1 MLRIVNIC
9 RSIEVNTIKTLK
21 TLEPAKLKN
30 MLILFAVGLSFWTS
44 MTCLLPTLPGYIE
57 DSGGTPQQVGFVMG
71 CFAIGLLLSR
81 TWLGQVADRRSRKL
95 VVLIGTTVVAVAPLG
110 YLFVQTIPGLMA
122 VRAFHGVSIA
132 AFTTGYSALVVDLAP
147 TKQRGEVIGYMSLV
161 VPIGMAVGPAVG
173 GFLQAG
179 AGYVPLFIVSAG
191 AGILALI
198 LATQVKEAARQV
210 SGAQNSQ
217 PSRSFWQ
224 LFRSPSLLVPAV
236 VLSLIGLVFGALV
249 SFLPLYVRAT
259 EVELN
264 AGLFYS
270 AAAIASFS
278 VRIFAGKASDRYG
291 RGLFITVSLIC
302 YAVSMLLLRV
312 AQTPAAFIIAA
323 AVEGSGAGLLLPTMI
338 ALISDRSY
346 STERGRVHALC
357 LGGFDIGIAIA
368 GPILGSLTA
377 TFGYQG
383 IFSIAAGLAAL
394 ALFVFLTQ
402 SSKNLGYSLRFA
414 LGREKDIYVLH

>member
-1 MLRIVNIC
+1 
-9 RSIEVNTIKTLK
+9 
-21 TLEPAKLKN
+21 
-30 MLILFAVGLSFWTS
+30 

-81 TWLGQVADRRSRKL
+81 TWLGRVADRRSRKL
-95 VVLIGTTVVAVAPLG
+95 VVLIGTSVVAVAPLG

-161 VPIGMAVGPAVG
+161 VPIGMAIGPAVG

-179 AGYVPLFIVSAG
+179 AGYVPLFVVSAG

-198 LATQVKEAARQV
+198 LATQVQEASRKFA
-210 SGAQNSQ
+210 GEPTQ

-224 LFRSPSLLVPAV
+224 LFKSPSLFIPAV
-236 VLSLIGLVFGALV
+236 VLSLIGLVFGTLV

-270 AAAIASFS
+270 TAAIASFS
-278 VRIFAGKASDRYG
+278 VRIFAGKASDRFG
-291 RGLFITVSLIC
+291 RGLFVTVSLIC
-302 YAVSMLLLRV
+302 YGVSMLLLRD
-312 AQTPAAFIIAA
+312 AQTPVAFIVAA

-346 STERGRVHALC
+346 ATERGRVHALC

-368 GPILGSLTA
+368 GPILGSLALTL
-377 TFGYQG
+377 GYRS

-394 ALFVFLTQ
+394 ALLIFSNPVEQKYQLFSPFCPWSRKRYLCFRLVNK
-402 SSKNLGYSLRFA
+402 SWVNS
-414 LGREKDIYVLH
+414 